1 MLPPVDHLV
10 YAVLNLND
18 GIGALAQQLGVRPE
32 FGGKHTGR
40 GTHNAL
46 LSLGR
51 GMYLEVI
58 APDPDQPPPADARP
72 FGLDNLHEPG
82 LVAWAIAVKDIDAR
96 AQQAHEAGYDP
107 GAVLAMSRRLPDGG
121 ELRWRLTWR
130 LAGTREGLAPFL
142 IEWDST
148 ANHPSSTAPGGC
160 SLVDLTAEHPRP
172 DEAARQLDALGVDLP
187 LAEAPRA
194 ALIATIE
201 GPNGTVVL
209 T

>member
-1 MLPPVDHLV
+1 MLPAVDHLV
-10 YAVLNLND
+10 YAVLDLED
-18 GIGALAQQLGVRPE
+18 GVEALAQQLGVRPE

-46 LSLGR
+46 ISLGR
-51 GMYLEVI
+51 GKYLEVI

-82 LVAWAIAVKDIDAR
+82 LVAWAIAVNDITTR
-96 AQQAHEAGYDP
+96 AQLSREAGYDP
-107 GAVLAMSRRLPDGG
+107 GAVMAMSRRLPDGG
-121 ELRWRLTWR
+121 ELRWHLTLRLVGMR
-130 LAGTREGLAPFL
+130 GGLVPFL
-142 IEWDST
+142 IEWES
-148 ANHPSSTAPGGC
+148 AENHPSRTAPGGC

-172 DEAARQLDALGVDLP
+172 DEISRQLAALGVDLP

>member
-1 MLPPVDHLV
+1 MLPAVDHLV
-10 YAVLNLND
+10 YAVPDLD
-18 GIGALAQQLGVRPE
+18 GGIEALAQQLGVRPE

-51 GMYLEVI
+51 GKYLEVI
-58 APDPDQPPPADARP
+58 APDPDQPPPTDARP

-82 LVAWAIAVKDIDAR
+82 LVAWAIAVKDINAQ
-96 AQQAHEAGYDP
+96 AQQAREAGYDP
-107 GAVLAMSRRLPDGG
+107 GAVLAMSRRLPDSG
-121 ELRWRLTWR
+121 ELRWHLTLR
-130 LAGTREGLAPFL
+130 LAGMRGGLVPFL
-142 IEWDST
+142 IEWES
-148 ANHPSSTAPGGC
+148 AENHPSRTAPGGC
-160 SLVDLTAEHPRP
+160 ALVDLTAEHPRP
-172 DEAARQLDALGVDLP
+172 DEIARQLAAMGVDLP